1 MKKRV
6 QKQLAL
12 IKKALKKY
20 LPKQLRTKKAAGTAM
35 TVAAVLAVIMVL
47 CLCGVLRQK
56 DGGTPRPEA
65 VRETA
70 QENAGEGLRETDPE
84 ESGQKTPS
92 KAGTQPEER
101 NEDRS
106 GEDSLT
112 GTKQNAGVQQKVQR
126 KLSSREQLLLR
137 LLNEMPKKA
146 AQYVLTEDESG
157 KGNDSD
163 LLEQGMVLSFFTAP
177 YPSNKGSEKNAKKA
191 ADYLNGAVV
200 PPGEEFSYNRRIGER
215 TKERGF
221 VEAPV
226 IYGSKMVPGLGG
238 GICEISS
245 MLYNLC
251 LQSGLSVLE
260 RSPHSLLVPYVPG
273 GLDAAVSWGSI
284 DFRFENSYEVPVI
297 LLAGYDDTE
306 QIFLVAAVARGGKDL
321 LGGTRYVPV
330 STRTGDLTYET
341 GVEIWHGTTKTGIQK
356 IGTSHYAGIDDAE

>member
-1 MKKRV
+1 MKKRI

-12 IKKALKKY
+12 IKKVLKKH

-35 TVAAVLAVIMVL
+35 AVAAVLAVITVL
-47 CLCGVLRQK
+47 CLCGVFRQK
-56 DGGTPRPEA
+56 DGGTPQPEA

-70 QENAGEGLRETDPE
+70 QENAGEATQTKENKEDPAE
-84 ESGQKTPS
+84 ENSPAESEQEAGDRDKT
-92 KAGTQPEER
+92 AQR
-101 NEDRS
+101 R
-106 GEDSLT
+106 
-112 GTKQNAGVQQKVQR
+112 VQR

-157 KGNDSD
+157 KENDSD
-163 LLEQGMVLSFFTAP
+163 LLEQGIVLSFFTAP

-284 DFRFENSYEVPVI
+284 DFRFENSYEVPVV

-321 LGGTRYVPV
+321 LNGTRYVPV
-330 STRTGDLTYET
+330 STQTGDLTYET